1 MIEKV
6 FNMFGLYTRKQYFK
20 LIRENNRLALSLQV
34 SEEMKVDVIRKNRE
48 LEKEIERLRVKVA
61 RSVKRKKRW
70 DLKGTNTTQKK

>member
-61 RSVKRKKRW
+61 RSVKRRRR
-70 DLKGTNTTQKK
+70 

>member
-34 SEEMKVDVIRKNRE
+34 SEEVKADVIRKNRE

-61 RSVKRKKRW
+61 RSVKRRKR
-70 DLKGTNTTQKK
+70 